1 MNGDERQSNAV
12 TWGVFAGSEI
22 IQPTVVDPDSFMIW
36 KVNERIL
43 KKVFVEFFFDLE
55 TFRMKRSVYG
65 LNDGESCMNP
75 NLNHIKL

>member
-43 KKVFVEFFFDLE
+43 KKVFVEFFL
-55 TFRMKRSVYG
+55 
-65 LNDGESCMNP
+65 
-75 NLNHIKL
+75 IWKLSG